1 MSTGSTPLNALAKP
15 SNACLLRIEPVTG
28 RIPLR
33 NIWLLF
39 LYAADLVRFNDARTV
54 QTEKARDLPE
64 LVARLLVRV
73 VQDRMRRNLSRGY
86 QNRHAVLPRVR
97 GRIDVLD
104 TMAKRRLEQGRV
116 SCRFDE
122 HTMDTPRNRLV
133 RAALTYL
140 SHSVREPSIAHDC
153 SSLSLTLGRVGV
165 SANKPSRAE
174 MTADQ
179 ISRNETADLLMVG
192 LAQMVFNT
200 LIPSEH
206 EGMTH
211 AVAPDS
217 DVYLLRRLFEKAVSN
232 ALRIQ
237 LQPLGW
243 QVRHGRQLNW
253 PVTAGSAVIS
263 AHLPKMETDI
273 ELLHMG
279 SMRKVV
285 IDTKFTQIF
294 GATQYRENVLRS
306 GYLYQLYAYL
316 RTQEDSLLVSGVRS
330 EGMLLHPQIGQAL
343 DEHIDIQG
351 HRMRFKTIDLTSS
364 AEDFEKQLLGIVV
377 ND

>member
-1 MSTGSTPLNALAKP
+1 M
-15 SNACLLRIEPVTG
+15 TG

-140 SHSVREPSIAHDC
+140 SYGVGEHSVAHDC
-153 SSLSLTLGRVGV
+153 RSLSLALGRVGV
-165 SANKPSRAE
+165 SDNKPSRAE
-174 MTADQ
+174 IAADQ

-192 LAQMVFNT
+192 LARMVFDT
-200 LIPSEH
+200 LIPTEH
-206 EGMTH
+206 EGVTH

-217 DVYLLRRLFEKAVSN
+217 DVYLLRKLFEKAVGN
-232 ALRIQ
+232 ALHIK
-237 LQPLGW
+237 LHPLGW
-243 QVRHGRQLNW
+243 QVRHGRKLNW
-253 PVTAGSAVIS
+253 PVSAGSAVIS
-263 AHLPKMETDI
+263 QHLPQMETDI
-273 ELLHMG
+273 ELLHTG

-285 IDTKFTQIF
+285 IDTKFTKIF
-294 GATQYRENVLRS
+294 GPTQYRDNVLRS

-316 RTQEDSLLVSGVRS
+316 RTQEDKVSASGIRS
-330 EGMLLHPQIGQAL
+330 EGMLFHPQIGEAL
-343 DEHIDIQG
+343 DEYIDIQG

-364 AEDFEKQLLGIVV
+364 AENFERQLLGIVSH
-377 ND
+377 